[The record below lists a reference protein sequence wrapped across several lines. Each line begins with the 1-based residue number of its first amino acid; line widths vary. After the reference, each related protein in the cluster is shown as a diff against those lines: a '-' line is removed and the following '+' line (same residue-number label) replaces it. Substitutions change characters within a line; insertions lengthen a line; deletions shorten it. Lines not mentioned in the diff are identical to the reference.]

1 MTVLRN
7 WAPAELVRHIR
18 ISCAFV
24 KYIQRN
30 EIVLRDVEHS
40 RRHHLVETDHFLILS
55 PYEWK
60 KQNEP
65 TNERPNDTERYCVRL
80 MKSDRKKKTASQ
92 VEWLFPLWTKRQ
104 RVSANTLLS
113 PFGIRYRE
121 QKTSRYGR
129 ERRRERREGKK
140 SRKAEDGRTRD
151 AIRTRHSAVN

>member
-80 MKSDRKKKTASQ
+80 MKSDRKKKNC
-92 VEWLFPLWTKRQ
+92 L
-104 RVSANTLLS
+104 
-113 PFGIRYRE
+113 
-121 QKTSRYGR
+121 TSRVAISVVDEAPAGLGEYPPLPFWDTLSRTKDESLWKGKKER
-129 ERRRERREGKK
+129 EKGGEEESEGRRRE
-140 SRKAEDGRTRD
+140 DPGR
-151 AIRTRHSAVN
+151 N